1 MNNLKM
7 PNVKKI
13 SNKIVNNR
21 ILDLYLKYMGVK
33 LLTTSTMVP
42 LALILSKDIFKK
54 VVKGLISNKKG
65 GKIPKIP
72 EKIPLLDDP
81 KLISWYLK
89 LTGISALSLS
99 PYTLVPLGVLM
110 LLYDK
115 LVANQKG
122 GQVEDEK

>member
-72 EKIPLLDDP
+72 EKFHV
-81 KLISWYLK
+81 
-89 LTGISALSLS
+89 G
-99 PYTLVPLGVLM
+99 
-110 LLYDK
+110 
-115 LVANQKG
+115 
-122 GQVEDEK
+122 